1 MLNAKMNF
9 LPKAFFGAAFC
20 AVLCAAQPLAAAR
33 VQTQLTADVM
43 DYNTE
48 SGDFSSSGNVKLVRE
63 GVTLASDFGTANTR
77 SQKARM
83 WSSARA
89 YGVYRNENLDAKCGQ
104 IEADFAARDPIY
116 TMTGGVDAV
125 FGTRVLRSA
134 TANLQGPNFAA
145 TAVTHFED
153 KNNNLVLACDTL
165 TGDYDSQGIRRAV
178 GEGKVAAVQSDEKR
192 IIKLWCDLLVYSREA
207 QTTTGTGTPK
217 INVERLDGNGAKQTI
232 IESERMVHS
241 WRDNSITATGNA
253 RAVQDGRIVSAREL
267 VYYPETG
274 RLEAKGTPRVTV
286 DLSSVQRPEPAG
298 QQPAKGASSPSRSS
312 RRRRGN

>member
-9 LPKAFFGAAFC
+9 IPKAFFGAAIC

-43 DYNTE
+43 DYDTE

-63 GVTLASDFGTANTR
+63 GVTLASDFGEANTR
-77 SQKARM
+77 RQKARM
-83 WSSARA
+83 WGSTRA
-89 YGVYRNENLDAKCGQ
+89 YGVYRNEKLDVKCGQ
-104 IEADFAARDPIY
+104 IEADFAAPEVIY
-116 TMTGGVDAV
+116 VMTGGVDAV

-134 TANLQGPNFAA
+134 TANLQGPNFGA

-165 TGDYDSQGIRRAV
+165 RGDYDSQGIRSVV

-192 IIKLWCDLLVYSREA
+192 IIKLWCDRLVYSRET

-232 IESERMVHS
+232 MESERMVHS
-241 WRDNSITATGNA
+241 WKDNSITATGNA
-253 RAVQDGRIVSAREL
+253 HAVQDGRRISAREL
-267 VYYPETG
+267 IYYPETG

-286 DLSSVQRPEPAG
+286 DLSSIQRSEPAG
-298 QQPAKGASSPSRSS
+298 RQPANGASSSS